1 MGATCGRIQQGEGLA
16 PVRVGELEEQTTLGA
31 YKPFYL
37 FRFSGL
43 NTGTGFIR

>member
-1 MGATCGRIQQGEGLA
+1 MGATCGRIQQGEGPCA
-16 PVRVGELEEQTTLGA
+16 GARRELEEQTTLVA

-43 NTGTGFIR
+43 NTGTKFIR